1 MKLVS
6 NRHGT
11 LHERLAGNSGGG
23 DVVTDPRIY
32 FLSNS
37 HRFRQGEGQRAQD
50 EETTFGSGSVANL
63 TSLWVCSCRSEAAAA
78 GIDEEVFLL
87 EEEDDSSLGK
97 GGGNSAVLGALV
109 LLPIFCCSCCLEI
122 KQRSTRRR
130 EEDEE

>member
-1 MKLVS
+1 MSGLLATVVVEMLLPTLESTSFPIPIVS
-6 NRHGT
+6 
-11 LHERLAGNSGGG
+11 
-23 DVVTDPRIY
+23 DK
-32 FLSNS
+32 
-37 HRFRQGEGQRAQD
+37 GEGQRAQD